1 MKVAQVLRPKEPRNL
16 VIAAF
21 AAVLLLVVFAAAS
34 RVTPWSPK
42 RGLGLAFGFFATGI
56 FVLEGL
62 YPTRQPGLGWFRSA
76 RTRLQAHVYLGTL
89 GFLGVLLHAGFQWPR
104 GGLGWW
110 LLGVAAWTT
119 LSGAFGVLLQKW
131 VPAVLAEGLGVEPL
145 YERIPARLGELVAAG
160 DALASRS
167 SDVLAS
173 FYERDVRPRLGALAP
188 SWAFVLNVR
197 GGRERALEPFARIA
211 AFVEASEKSRVEE
224 LREIFTEK
232 LELDAQYSLQRILR
246 YWLAL
251 HAPAGGVLAGL
262 VAVHVFA
269 WVWY

>member
-16 VIAAF
+16 VVTAF
-21 AAVLLLVVFAAAS
+21 ATVLLLAVFVAVS

-42 RGLGLAFGFFATGI
+42 RGLGLAFGFFATLV

-62 YPTRQPGLGWFRSA
+62 YPTRQPRLGWFRSA

-89 GFLGVLLHAGFQWPR
+89 GFVGVLLHAGFQWPK

-119 LSGAFGVLLQKW
+119 FSGALGVLLQKW
-131 VPAVLAEGLGVEPL
+131 IPAVLAEGLSAEPL
-145 YERIPARLGELVAAG
+145 YERIPSRLVELVASA
-160 DALASRS
+160 DALAARS

-173 FYERDVRPRLGALAP
+173 FYERDVRPRMEAVAP

-197 GGRERALEPFARIA
+197 GGRERALEPFTRIA
-211 AFVEASEKSRVEE
+211 TFVDAAEKAHVEE
-224 LREIFTEK
+224 LREIYTEK

-251 HAPAGGVLAGL
+251 HAPAGGVLAAL